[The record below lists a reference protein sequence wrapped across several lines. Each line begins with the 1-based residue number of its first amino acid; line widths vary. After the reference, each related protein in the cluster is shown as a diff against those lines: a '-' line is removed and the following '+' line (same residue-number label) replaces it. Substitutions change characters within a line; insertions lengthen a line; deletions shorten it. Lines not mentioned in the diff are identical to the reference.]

1 MRRWWFLG
9 LWLALMGEILA
20 QNGAA
25 NGPLPERS
33 LPALKAVAEPLSTA
47 ISELDRLAEEQKIA
61 ASEERKQELSARIEA
76 ERERIEQFRNRFREI
91 VGGADAT
98 AFEVIEVKKVPLQ
111 EQFSELLEPLVG
123 ALREPTSQ
131 LRQTEEMRKAL
142 EVWSDRV
149 VRAGRLVARIDA
161 LLALASDER
170 VKSELQSARRIW
182 IGRQSEAAG
191 EAEILRLRVEERDLN
206 TPTMWESFSKMFGG
220 FWRNRGLNLLL
231 AVLAAVGGF
240 IAVRRSYCWLRR
252 VIPVHR
258 KDKGT
263 LTSRVSDLI
272 AIFVAVL
279 VSIIAVLLVFY
290 LRGDW
295 LLLTVAAVM
304 LIGAAWAGKTAL
316 PPYIAQ
322 IRMMLN
328 MGTVREGERL
338 IYRGLPWRVKSLGFF
353 TIFTNPELEGGDLR
367 IPLGDVMGMISR
379 DGDPEE
385 PWFPTRQGDWVMLSD
400 GTYGKVVRQ
409 TPEQVVVL
417 KLGGSLKTF
426 PTGEFIELIPEN
438 LSHGFRIQSLCEL
451 DYSHQ
456 SIATGEAVEII
467 SQAFEQGLIRELG
480 REGIKSVRAEFRAAA
495 ASSLELVVL
504 ADFAGELAPRYNLLE
519 RALQRMWVDVCNERG
534 WIIPFTQITLHQAG
548 PASLPELGKN
558 QEAPE

>member
-1 MRRWWFLG
+1 MRKWWFLG
-9 LWLALMGEILA
+9 LWLALVVEISA
-20 QNGAA
+20 QNVAA
-25 NGPLPERS
+25 SGPAPDRS
-33 LPALKAVAEPLSTA
+33 MPALKAVAEPLSTA
-47 ISELDRLAEEQKIA
+47 ISELDRLAAELKVA
-61 ASEERKQELSARIEA
+61 TSEEGKQELSARIES
-76 ERERIEQFRNRFREI
+76 ERERIDQFRNHFRDI
-91 VGGADAT
+91 VGGAEAT

-142 EVWSDRV
+142 EVWSDREAK
-149 VRAGRLVARIDA
+149 AGRVVARIDE

-182 IGRQSEAAG
+182 TGRQSEAAG
-191 EAEILRLRVEERDLN
+191 EAEILRLRVEERDLS

-231 AVLAAVGGF
+231 AVFAAVGGF
-240 IAVRRSYCWLRR
+240 IAVRRSYRWLRK
-252 VIPVHR
+252 ISPVHR

-263 LTSRVSDLI
+263 LTSRVSDLV
-272 AIFVAVL
+272 AILVAVL
-279 VSIIAVLLVFY
+279 VSITAILLVFY

-338 IYRGLPWRVKSLGFF
+338 VYRGLPWRVKSLGFF

-367 IPLGDVMGMISR
+367 IPLEDVMGMISR
-379 DGDPEE
+379 DADPKE
-385 PWFPTRQGDWVMLSD
+385 PWFPTRQGDWAILSD
-400 GTYGKVVRQ
+400 GTYGKVLRQ

-426 PTGEFIELIPEN
+426 PTGEFIELTPEN
-438 LSHGFRIQSLCEL
+438 LSHGFRVQSVFEL
-451 DYSHQ
+451 DYTHQ

-467 SQAFEQGLIRELG
+467 SRALEQGLIRELG
-480 REGIKSVRAEFRAAA
+480 REAIRSVRVEFRAAA
-495 ASSLELVVL
+495 SSSLELVVL
-504 ADFAGELAPRYNLLE
+504 ADFDGEMAPRYNFLE
-519 RALQRMWVDVCNERG
+519 RTLQRMWVDLCNERG
-534 WIIPFTQITLHQAG
+534 WIIPFTQITLHQAEMK
-548 PASLPELGKN
+548 SRT
-558 QEAPE
+558 